1 MLLAGVLALAACT
14 AVTRQPG
21 DLSAR
26 QSLLFVM
33 IALAGLAASLA
44 RERLGIAWPL
54 LAGLALG
61 AGYRLAYDPVLPEA
75 LVMRLPARVAILE
88 PTTPLVVALVLVLWW
103 ALASRDGEPAAAAET
118 GLALRALGI
127 TARALIGLG
136 VVLYLL
142 LSVVYDLEGGQWFW
156 RLTLVCVA
164 YLGLLWIGVEG
175 AARRMLDWKAMMLV
189 ALGVAVTIAR
199 HLLGSQGA

>member
-1 MLLAGVLALAACT
+1 M
-14 AVTRQPG
+14 TRQPG
-21 DLSAR
+21 DLTAR
-26 QSLLFVM
+26 QGLVFVL
-33 IALAGLAASLA
+33 IALAALAASLA
-44 RERLGIAWPL
+44 RERLGMAWPL

-61 AGYRLAYDPVLPEA
+61 AAYRLAYDPVLPEA
-75 LVMRLPARVAILE
+75 LVLRLPPRVAVLE
-88 PTTPLVVALVLVLWW
+88 PTTPLLVALVLVLWW
-103 ALASRDGEPAAAAET
+103 ALSSRDGEPAAPPDAS
-118 GLALRALGI
+118 LALRALGI

-142 LSVVYDLEGGQWFW
+142 LSLVYDLEGGQWFW

-164 YLGLLWIGVEG
+164 YLGLLWIGIEG

-189 ALGVAVTIAR
+189 ALGVVVTVTR